1 MKTLRVLA
9 ILIIISM
16 SLALVGCQTATPA
29 PQKPAEPEQPKP
41 TEPPPPT
48 EKPVSKKVVLGYS
61 PPTLEMTDFYK
72 IGQIGL
78 ERKADELGLNIEV
91 ITKAPSSHAAAEEQ
105 LRIVEDFITQG
116 VDYLWV
122 VPVSAEAGPP
132 IFEAA
137 YKANIP
143 IFVGHA
149 IYDDPASM
157 HIINVGT
164 DFEQT
169 GKAVGEWISD
179 RLKCEGPVGIVRG
192 AAGEYDGWR
201 VESAIGVMKE
211 KCPNMEVFASDY
223 TDWTTENALKL
234 TKTLLEAHPE
244 IKLIYAPASPLTL
257 GVVQAIEELNLTEKV
272 QVLDYDFIPAV
283 QKMCPEKKV
292 VGGLAMFPYKYGEV
306 VAQLIVDLQAGKTVP
321 DKTDVP
327 GQVVS
332 CDQLKDIFPQWY
344 LDMAK

>member
-1 MKTLRVLA
+1 MKTLRILTILLVVSMVL
-9 ILIIISM
+9 L
-16 SLALVGCQTATPA
+16 LAGCKAA
-29 PQKPAEPEQPKP
+29 A
-41 TEPPPPT
+41 TEPPAPT
-48 EKPVSKKVVLGYS
+48 AQPAPKKVVLGYS

-78 ERKADELGLNIEV
+78 EKKAQELGLEIEI
-91 ITKAPSSHAAAEEQ
+91 ITKAPSTHAAAEEQ

-122 VPVSAEAGPP
+122 VPVSVEAGPP

-149 IYDDPASM
+149 LYPDPASL

-164 DFEQT
+164 DFEKT
-169 GKAVGEWISD
+169 GIAVGDWVAD
-179 RLKCEGPVGIVRG
+179 HLKCEGPVGIIRG
-192 AAGEYDGWR
+192 AAGEYDAWR
-201 VESAIGVMKE
+201 VESAKTAMAG
-211 KCPNMEVFASDY
+211 KCPNMGVFASDY
-223 TDWTTENALKL
+223 TDWSTENALKL

-244 IKLIYAPASPLTL
+244 IKLIYDPASPLTL
-257 GVVQAIEELNLTEKV
+257 GTVQAIEEMNMTDKV
-272 QVLDYDFIPAV
+272 EVLDYDFIPAV

-306 VAQLIVDLQAGKTVP
+306 VAQYIVDIQAGKTVP

-327 GQVVS
+327 GQVVG
-332 CDQLKDIFPQWY
+332 CDKLSTIFPQWY